1 MKKINLKNRNN
12 KGLIMNIL
20 KMGSVGVFILL
31 AVIALI
37 TGFIHQEVRLVIIGI
52 LLIVASLLMS
62 ILAKENAKQLF
73 MIKGQ

>member
-1 MKKINLKNRNN
+1 
-12 KGLIMNIL
+12 MNIL
-20 KMGSVGVFILL
+20 KMGLVGVFILL
-31 AVIALI
+31 AVISLI

>member
-1 MKKINLKNRNN
+1 
-12 KGLIMNIL
+12 MNIL
-20 KMGSVGVFILL
+20 KMGSVGVFILF

>member
-1 MKKINLKNRNN
+1 
-12 KGLIMNIL
+12 MNIL
-20 KMGSVGVFILL
+20 KMGLVGVFILL
-31 AVIALI
+31 AGIALI
-37 TGFIHQEVRLVIIGI
+37 AGFIHQEVRLVIIGI

>member
-1 MKKINLKNRNN
+1 
-12 KGLIMNIL
+12 MNIL
-20 KMGSVGVFILL
+20 KMGLVGVFILL
-31 AVIALI
+31 AGIALI

>member
-1 MKKINLKNRNN
+1 
-12 KGLIMNIL
+12 MNIL
-20 KMGSVGVFILL
+20 KMGLVGVFILL
-31 AVIALI
+31 AGIVLIA
-37 TGFIHQEVRLVIIGI
+37 GFIHQEVRLVIIGI

>member
-1 MKKINLKNRNN
+1 
-12 KGLIMNIL
+12 MNIL
-20 KMGSVGVFILL
+20 KMGLVGVFILL

-37 TGFIHQEVRLVIIGI
+37 AGFIHQEVRLVIIGV

>member
-1 MKKINLKNRNN
+1 
-12 KGLIMNIL
+12 MNIL

>member
-1 MKKINLKNRNN
+1 
-12 KGLIMNIL
+12 MNIL

-73 MIKGQ
+73 RIKGQ